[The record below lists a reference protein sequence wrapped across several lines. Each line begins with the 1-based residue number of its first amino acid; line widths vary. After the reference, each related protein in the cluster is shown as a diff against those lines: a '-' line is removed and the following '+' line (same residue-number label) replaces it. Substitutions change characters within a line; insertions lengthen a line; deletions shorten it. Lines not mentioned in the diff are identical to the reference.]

1 VYRTDT
7 RKYSYIHDAV
17 AWMIDEGFDW
27 SESLDALGAAVAL
40 SLGGTKTQVSSM
52 LQVNKHCHK
61 KA

>member
-1 VYRTDT
+1 
-7 RKYSYIHDAV
+7 
-17 AWMIDEGFDW
+17 MIDEGFDW